1 MQVTY
6 DSGSDILYIRI
17 DTKNQEIINKRVN
30 DYLVLDLG
38 QQDQIVGIEIL
49 DASVHT
55 SLENILPIQ
64 YRKAS

>member
-49 DASVHT
+49 DASLHT